1 MMLLMMLN
9 VDDYVYYRIR
19 KRMEE
24 LLVMMMLNMVVGF
37 EDLFDYD
44 DDQVMLLGH

>member
-9 VDDYVYYRIR
+9 MDDYDYYRM
-19 KRMEE
+19 MEVV
-24 LLVMMMLNMVVGF
+24 LGMMMLNMVVRF

-44 DDQVMLLGH
+44 DDDDQVEH